1 MSRNRDAVRPR
12 PPEDETPTRHPVGSL
27 LTLLLI
33 APAAAVLASR
43 VHGLVAIDRPG
54 GSLCSGTDLLWPIV
68 QLGLPAIAPVIAIPV
83 ALLSPAHRAGGW
95 CGWRVRSRAR
105 SPSRSPC
112 ACGCPAARELARQG
126 RRRRVRSTVPGP
138 SPGPTTR

>member
-54 GSLCSGTDLLWPIV
+54 GSLCSGTDLLWPLV
-68 QLGLPAIAPVIAIPV
+68 QLGLPAIALVIAIPV
-83 ALLSPAHRAGGW
+83 ALLSLAHRARGW
-95 CGWRVRSRAR
+95 LW
-105 SPSRSPC
+105 
-112 ACGCPAARELARQG
+112 LAGALLGTLALEVALRLW
-126 RRRRVRSTVPGP
+126 VPGC
-138 SPGPTTR
+138 S